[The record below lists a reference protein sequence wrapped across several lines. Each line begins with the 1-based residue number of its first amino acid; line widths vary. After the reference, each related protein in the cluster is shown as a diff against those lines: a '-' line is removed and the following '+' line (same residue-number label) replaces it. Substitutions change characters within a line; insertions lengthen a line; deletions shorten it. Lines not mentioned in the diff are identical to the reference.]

1 MPIEWI
7 SRVARVRFGVVRVL
21 LPFLCVSG
29 YLLLLT
35 DRTTL
40 TWVDWSLALAS
51 AGAGALGGLFP
62 LSVALTQVVL
72 FAGPSRFAHDS
83 VSVKVMVTAAMLEVA
98 ARRWGTPTVV
108 ASAALTV
115 GFLVTHFA
123 TLPATAPMMLFQMV
137 WMVGAP
143 VLVGAYLNS
152 QAQLVRQAQERAAEA
167 KRQARLAER
176 TSIAREIH
184 DLVAHHVAS
193 MVLRVGVAQHV
204 LPDLEPEVA
213 RVLQD
218 VHTSGTA
225 ALADLRRLIGVLR
238 NPSVAQDDLGS
249 LLVEPATLP
258 ASLRAV
264 VERGRGAGVEV
275 VDSIDPA
282 VAGLDAVRGLA
293 VLRLVQE
300 GLTNVGKHAG
310 PSARARLV
318 VRLGEDGAASV
329 EIRDEGGAERAP
341 AGDRVGHG
349 LVGMRERVELVGGRF
364 EAGPDGSGWRLA
376 ATLPA
381 VAGRP

>member
-1 MPIEWI
+1 
-7 SRVARVRFGVVRVL
+7 
-21 LPFLCVSG
+21 
-29 YLLLLT
+29 
-35 DRTTL
+35 
-40 TWVDWSLALAS
+40 
-51 AGAGALGGLFP
+51 
-62 LSVALTQVVL
+62 
-72 FAGPSRFAHDS
+72 
-83 VSVKVMVTAAMLEVA
+83 MVTAAMLEVA